1 MSSTPRFVV
10 YLRVSTQEQGKSG
23 LGLEAQATACR
34 AHIEQMGGTCVAELR
49 EIASG
54 DDDERPVLAQAIA
67 MARRL
72 KATLL
77 VSKLDRLSRAVA
89 LVAGLLRD
97 GNVEFVVAECAN
109 ASTLELHL
117 RATVAEEERRLI
129 AKRTTEALA
138 EAKRKGTLLGSHRE
152 GHWDGIVVS
161 KRRSNDGK
169 PRAQARIEGALKG
182 SKKAAANRR
191 ELNDELWVSALPV
204 IGELRNAGLSLRG
217 VAVELNRRG
226 IATPTGAAWSAM
238 SVSRLLARIG

>member
-1 MSSTPRFVV
+1 MSSTPRFVI

-97 GNVEFVVAECAN
+97 GNVELVVAECAK

-129 AKRTTEALA
+129 AERTKQALA
-138 EAKRKGTLLGSHRE
+138 AAKRRGTLLGSHQE
-152 GHWDGIVVS
+152 GHWDGVVA
-161 KRRSNDGK
+161 KGRTHEGK
-169 PRAQARIEGALKG
+169 TRAQARIEGAKAG
-182 SKKAAANRR
+182 SEKAAANRR